1 MNVRLGFDKT
11 HPIENLSKPIN
22 YGTQLGKVA
31 ENEMKPG
38 IKRKQSTSR
47 FDTVNQT
54 SIFSERNHFSVL
66 LSQNEPLD
74 NSKGESGGN
83 VKDLPNDDSVKLQYQ
98 SLKWIPQK
106 SWIERTNCT
115 SSIGDL
121 HTQRSKLDKK
131 IVSVR
136 SR

>member
-1 MNVRLGFDKT
+1 
-11 HPIENLSKPIN
+11 
-22 YGTQLGKVA
+22 
-31 ENEMKPG
+31 MKPG
-38 IKRKQSTSR
+38 IKRKQFTS
-47 FDTVNQT
+47 VNQT
-54 SIFSERNHFSVL
+54 SISSERNHFSVL

-74 NSKGESGGN
+74 NSKVESGGN
-83 VKDLPNDDSVKLQYQ
+83 VKDLPNDDSVKLRYQ

-121 HTQRSKLDKK
+121 QTQHSKLNKK
-131 IVSVR
+131 TVSVR